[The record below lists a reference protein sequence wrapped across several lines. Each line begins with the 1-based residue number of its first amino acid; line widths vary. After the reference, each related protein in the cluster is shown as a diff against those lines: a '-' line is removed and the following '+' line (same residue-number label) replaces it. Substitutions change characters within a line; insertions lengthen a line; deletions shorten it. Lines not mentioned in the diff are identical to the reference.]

1 MSYQH
6 YTYGATHYPA
16 AAYSHTHFQQYQT
29 AQPAL
34 AAPTPAPT
42 TAPIPTATP
51 APAPS
56 STPTPAP
63 PTLSRHL
70 TQAAQTTTTA
80 TQPAQPETTN
90 VATLNDAL
98 GSAGVDLRVSF
109 TFESLLSLLID
120 ECN

>member
-1 MSYQH
+1 M
-6 YTYGATHYPA
+6 
-16 AAYSHTHFQQYQT
+16 
-29 AQPAL
+29 

-51 APAPS
+51 APVPS

-63 PTLSRHL
+63 PALSRQP
-70 TQAAQTTTTA
+70 TQAAQTTTA
-80 TQPAQPETTN
+80 TQPAQPESTN

-109 TFESLLSLLID
+109 TF
-120 ECN
+120 